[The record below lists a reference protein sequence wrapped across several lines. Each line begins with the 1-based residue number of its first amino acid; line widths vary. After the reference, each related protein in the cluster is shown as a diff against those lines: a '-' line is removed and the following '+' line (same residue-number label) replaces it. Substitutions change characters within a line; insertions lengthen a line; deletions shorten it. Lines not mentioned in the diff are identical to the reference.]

1 MRSSLARAAGLVAAL
16 VLSGPSARAE
26 DGYRHGRLRFVEPG
40 VLENQ
45 ITVNDPEAL
54 TEPWHATRRY
64 RKASYP
70 NDQLR
75 EFACAEGL
83 RDAPVHQAR

>member
-1 MRSSLARAAGLVAAL
+1 
-16 VLSGPSARAE
+16 
-26 DGYRHGRLRFVEPG
+26 

-45 ITVNDPEAL
+45 ITVTDPVAL
-54 TEPWHATRRY
+54 TEPWHVTRRY